1 MSSNEAPSRPMK
13 RTSPIVLIALL
24 LIVVIKVAAQP
35 LTRVVA
41 IGALLV
47 VIGVSIYAMI
57 RRVPR
62 NARERYRLISMRVN
76 TIVWLIAGALAIVIP
91 FIMLATQP
99 QLRATY
105 TPAQFASATAITSQR
120 GFYPTETDAAGN
132 RYAWTQERATLV
144 FDFLVHTPI
153 TITIEM
159 RSAAVAGGPDGS
171 VSILVNGQDVGNVR
185 PDPKNA
191 AFQPFRLT
199 FVPYNWGGQQSEIKL
214 LPQQTFKP
222 SKGDTRTLGTMVRS
236 LTIDKSQAWSPI
248 ARRLWLVW
256 ALPLFAALALGLAW
270 ATRRYQASLAG
281 YGAIAACLLGMG
293 CAIALLF
300 LLLFR
305 IGFIEPRTY
314 LVWSLGSAYVGA
326 CFAVA
331 ALALPLGQPDRA
343 SLSLLAR
350 GRIARSPLNRRVAW
364 IETPALPFPRPAA
377 DEPPATRRVIVRDL
391 LALFVLALGIR
402 CLWVVAVPPWQAPDE
417 PDQFTYVSQLVEQQ
431 RIPHAP
437 YPNYPEY
444 SKENTTS
451 WGLTLLGGLSSL
463 GSSAPRSL
471 PYLPIA
477 YDYQDARTYRGNEVD
492 RRSAAAGRATG
503 YPPLY
508 YLYSSPAYLLFKAA
522 PILSRLFAVRFASAV
537 LGALSCVF
545 GYLIAYELRRTRRW
559 GWSLGLCMALL
570 PMYVFITSEV
580 DNDVAMDL
588 GATAL
593 IWLTVR
599 AWQQREFS
607 PRLAL
612 ALGITSGLTLL
623 TKPTVVPIVIVA
635 GIVVLIK
642 VVPALRFSRR
652 AAQTK
657 LLAFGA
663 YAASAIAVYSPWAFL
678 QYHYYGGVIGLGT
691 IPFTPFVRFLSG
703 GTTVVAAA
711 IQPSGTTLHLSPALP
726 SIATI
731 SFWRY
736 VQFERSQG
744 WIHFYS
750 LLIKDFWGNFGW
762 LDAPLPDRVF
772 IPILI
777 VYFIGGIGLLVQF
790 ARQSRR
796 RGVILLLLAFIVAQA
811 LFLFVGVNYLHGY
824 ANSGVE
830 FGLQGRYF
838 FPIIAPLLFL
848 LLSGWDHFCAE
859 HPIAL
864 RLAPVAM
871 AALQL
876 VALATLFLR
885 YYGVEMG

>member
-76 TIVWLIAGALAIVIP
+76 TIVWLIAGVLAIVIP

-248 ARRLWLVW
+248 ARRLWLMW

-331 ALALPLGQPDRA
+331 ALALPLGQPDTA
-343 SLSLLAR
+343 GLFLLAR
-350 GRIARSPLNRRVAW
+350 DGIARSPLNRRGAGRAM
-364 IETPALPFPRPAA
+364 PALPFPRPAA

-391 LALFVLALGIR
+391 LVLFVIALGIR

-417 PDQFTYVSQLVEQQ
+417 PDQFTYVTHLVEQHGL
-431 RIPHAP
+431 PHAP
-437 YPNYPEY
+437 YPNYPQY
-444 SKENTTS
+444 SQENTTS
-451 WGLTLLGGLSSL
+451 WTLTLLGGLSSL
-463 GSSAPRSL
+463 GSSAPHSL

-477 YDYQDARTYRGNEVD
+477 YDYRDARAYRGAEAE
-492 RRSAAAGRATG
+492 RRSAAAGRASSN
-503 YPPLY
+503 PPLY
-508 YLYSSPAYLLFKAA
+508 YLYNVPAYLLFDAA

-570 PMYVFITSEV
+570 PMYVFITSTV
-580 DNDVAMDL
+580 NNDVAMDL
-588 GATAL
+588 CATAL
-593 IWLTVR
+593 IWLAVR
-599 AWQQREFS
+599 TWQQREFS
-607 PRLAL
+607 PRFAL

-623 TKPTVVPIVIVA
+623 TKPTVVPVVIVT
-635 GIVVLIK
+635 GIITLIK
-642 VVPALRFSRR
+642 IIPALRSSWRS
-652 AAQTK
+652 AQTK

-663 YAASAIAVYSPWAFL
+663 YMGSAIAVYSPWLFL
-678 QYHYYGGVIGLGT
+678 NFRYNGVVGFGAIRLAPL
-691 IPFTPFVRFLSG
+691 IRFVSG
-703 GTTVVAAA
+703 GTAVAAA
-711 IQPSGTTLHLSPALP
+711 SPTSAGEAVQ
-726 SIATI
+726 SFAAI
-731 SFWRY
+731 SLWQYFQHEQSR
-736 VQFERSQG
+736 G
-744 WIHFYS
+744 WVYFHS
-750 LLIKDFWGNFGW
+750 LLIRDFWGNFGW
-762 LDAPLPDRVF
+762 LDAPLPDRAF
-772 IPILI
+772 TPIVI
-777 VYFIGGIGLLVQF
+777 VYIIGGIGLLMQF
-790 ARQSRR
+790 VRQSKR
-796 RGVILLLLAFIVAQA
+796 RGMILLMLAFIVGQA
-811 LFLFVGVNYLHGY
+811 LFLFIGVDYYHGFVHTG
-824 ANSGVE
+824 SE

-848 LLSGWDHFCAE
+848 LLSGWDHLCAE

>member
-1 MSSNEAPSRPMK
+1 MK
-13 RTSPIVLIALL
+13 RTSPIVLLTLL
-24 LIVVIKVAAQP
+24 LIVIIKVAAQP
-35 LTRVVA
+35 LTTVVA
-41 IGALLV
+41 IGVLLIT
-47 VIGVSIYAMI
+47 IGVMIYALI
-57 RRVPR
+57 RRFPHD
-62 NARERYRLISMRVN
+62 ARERSHIIPVRLNVIP
-76 TIVWLIAGALAIVIP
+76 WLIVGALAIVIP

-105 TPAQFASATAITSQR
+105 TPDQFATAHAIASQR
-120 GFYPTETDAAGN
+120 GFYSIETDPAGN
-132 RYAWTQERATLV
+132 RYVWTQERATLL
-144 FDFLVHTPI
+144 FDFLVYRPI
-153 TITIEM
+153 TITVEM
-159 RSAAVAGGPDGS
+159 RSAAVAGGPDEP
-171 VSILVNGQDVGNVR
+171 VAILVNGRDVGDVR

-191 AFQPFRLT
+191 AFQSIRLT

-214 LPQQTFKP
+214 LPQRTFKP
-222 SKGDTRTLGTMVRS
+222 SNVDTRTLGTMVRS
-236 LTIDKSQAWSPI
+236 ITIDKSRAWSPI
-248 ARRLWLVW
+248 GRRLWLVW
-256 ALPLFAALALGLAW
+256 ALPLFAALALGLAGV
-270 ATRRYQASLAG
+270 ARRNRASLVG
-281 YGAIAACLLGMG
+281 YGAITACLLGMG
-293 CAIALLF
+293 CAAGLLF

-314 LVWSLGSAYVGA
+314 LVWSLGSASVGA

-343 SLSLLAR
+343 SLFLLAR
-350 GRIARSPLNRRVAW
+350 HWIARSPLSRRVAW
-364 IETPALPFPRPAA
+364 IETPTLPFPRPAA

-417 PDQFTYVSQLVEQQ
+417 PDQFTYVSHLVEQQ
-431 RIPHAP
+431 RLPYAS

-444 SKENTTS
+444 SEENTTS

-463 GSSAPRSL
+463 GSSAPHNL

-477 YDYQDARTYRGNEVD
+477 YDYQAARAYRGAGTD
-492 RRSAAAGRATG
+492 RWSFAAGRATP

-508 YLYSSPAYLLFKAA
+508 YLYSAPAYLLFKAA

-570 PMYVFITSEV
+570 PMYVFITSVV

-623 TKPTVVPIVIVA
+623 TKPTVVPVVIVA

-642 VVPALRFSRR
+642 VLPALRSSWRS
-652 AAQTK
+652 AQTK

-663 YAASAIAVYSPWAFL
+663 YAASAIVVYSPWAFL
-678 QYHYYGGVIGLGT
+678 QYRYYGGVIGLGS
-691 IPFTPFVRFLSG
+691 IPFTPFVRFLIG
-703 GTTVVAAA
+703 GTTVGAAA
-711 IQPSGTTLHLSPALP
+711 LQPSGAAAHLSPAPP

-731 SFWRY
+731 SFLRY
-736 VQFERSQG
+736 IQYEKSRG
-744 WIHFYS
+744 WMHFYA

-762 LDAPLPDRVF
+762 LDAPLPDRAF

-777 VYFIGGIGLLVQF
+777 VYVIGGIGLLVQF
-790 ARQSRR
+790 VRQSRR
-796 RGVILLLLAFIVAQA
+796 RGIILLLLAFIVAQS
-811 LFLFVGVNYLHGY
+811 LFLFVGVNYLRGY
-824 ANSGVE
+824 ANTGVE

-848 LLSGWDHFCAE
+848 LLSGWDHLCAE

-876 VALATLFLR
+876 VALATLFFR
-885 YYGVEMG
+885 YYGVEIG